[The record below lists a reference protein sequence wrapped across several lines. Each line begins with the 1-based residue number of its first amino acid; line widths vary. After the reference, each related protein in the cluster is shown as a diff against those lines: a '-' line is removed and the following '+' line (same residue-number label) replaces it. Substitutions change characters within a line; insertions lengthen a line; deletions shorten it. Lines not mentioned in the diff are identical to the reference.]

1 MIELKRPDSAE
12 LGLTGLWGTFGHSPN
27 ERPQTDANSLHGTE
41 GQIRDSGSE
50 LGGPCA
56 GSVTAA
62 GPTFLTHTAFLTHTG
77 ENEQNY
83 KRHTRQGDC
92 RLMLIKVI

>member
-27 ERPQTDANSLHGTE
+27 ERPQTDANSLHGTK
-41 GQIRDSGSE
+41 GQIRDPGSE

-62 GPTFLTHTAFLTHTG
+62 GPTFLTHTG